1 MKKNI
6 LIVVAVVMAILVGCS
21 GFQLSGDANSRMMAY
36 IAGKGMA
43 ISVYSIKP
51 EAAPS
56 IESEWMEMMGRNY
69 GKPEIPSAEMISF
82 FEGVVLKQVPQLM
95 NDKYGF
101 AADLKYFLD
110 TYSAEYAPD
119 GSMIGLKPIPMA
131 IAVAF
136 QTGYENG
143 RSTAVKK

>member
-1 MKKNI
+1 MKK
-6 LIVVAVVMAILVGCS
+6 LISIIMLVGFLANCA
-21 GFQLSGDANSRMMAY
+21 GFQLTGDANSRAMAY

-51 EAAPS
+51 EVAPS
-56 IESEWMEMMGRNY
+56 IEGEWMNMMGRNY
-69 GKPEIPSAEMISF
+69 GKSEIPSAEMINF

-101 AADLKYFLD
+101 AADIKFFLEL
-110 TYSAEYAPD
+110 YGAEYAPD
-119 GSMIGLKPIPMA
+119 GTMIGLKPIPMIVA
-131 IAVAF
+131 TAF